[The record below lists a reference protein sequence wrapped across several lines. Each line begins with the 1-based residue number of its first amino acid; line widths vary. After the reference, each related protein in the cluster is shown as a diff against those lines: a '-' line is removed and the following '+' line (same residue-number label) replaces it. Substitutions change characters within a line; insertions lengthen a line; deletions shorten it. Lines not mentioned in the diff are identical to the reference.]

1 MKDPLAMLEE
11 ADEEE
16 DKQQEETEII
26 DKVSDGQSDVVFW
39 RRHSVRRLVL
49 SVIKSKQ

>member
-26 DKVSDGQSDVVFW
+26 DKVSDGQSDVVD
-39 RRHSVRRLVL
+39 SQ
-49 SVIKSKQ
+49 KSINVVEYI